1 MEQRQLG
8 VRPCKGCSH
17 ETVAQ
22 ALALPVVGLASS
34 STLGAPSHPVHGGG
48 VAVRHRQQQQRQGVV
63 DLQARVPSWDHH
75 SHLLLLLAE
84 VVVGLRTPAVGV
96 ALVAVPWEPHY
107 SKHKANKVQQNTHTS
122 GQSSVFSTHTQEKQ
136 NP

>member
-1 MEQRQLG
+1 M
-8 VRPCKGCSH
+8 
-17 ETVAQ
+17 AQ
-22 ALALPVVGLASS
+22 ALALAVVGLASS

-48 VAVRHRQQQQRQGVV
+48 VAVRHRQQQRQGVV

-75 SHLLLLLAE
+75 SHLLLAE
-84 VVVGLRTPAVGV
+84 VVVGLGTPAVGV

-122 GQSSVFSTHTQEKQ
+122 GQSSDLAHTHTRETESLNRSHLQVE
-136 NP
+136 PRTTTREVRM

>member
-1 MEQRQLG
+1 M
-8 VRPCKGCSH
+8 
-17 ETVAQ
+17 AQ
-22 ALALPVVGLASS
+22 ALALALAVVGLASS

-48 VAVRHRQQQQRQGVV
+48 VAVRHRQQQRQGVV

-75 SHLLLLLAE
+75 SHLLLLLLAA

-107 SKHKANKVQQNTHTS
+107 SKHKANKVQ
-122 GQSSVFSTHTQEKQ
+122 
-136 NP
+136 

>member
-1 MEQRQLG
+1 M
-8 VRPCKGCSH
+8 
-17 ETVAQ
+17 AQ
-22 ALALPVVGLASS
+22 ALALAVVGLASS
-34 STLGAPSHPVHGGG
+34 STLGAPSHLVHGGG
-48 VAVRHRQQQQRQGVV
+48 VAVRHRQQRQGVA

-75 SHLLLLLAE
+75 SHLLLAE
-84 VVVGLRTPAVGV
+84 VVVGLGTPAVGV

-122 GQSSVFSTHTQEKQ
+122 GQSSVFGTHTQEKQ